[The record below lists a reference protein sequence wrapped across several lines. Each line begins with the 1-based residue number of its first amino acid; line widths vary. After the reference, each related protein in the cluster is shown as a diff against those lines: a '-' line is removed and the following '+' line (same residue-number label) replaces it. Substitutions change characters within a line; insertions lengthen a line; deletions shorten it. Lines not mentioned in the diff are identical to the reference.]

1 MARKTKKA
9 AELTEAIIYCR
20 VSTDEQARSGLG
32 LEAQEARCRAWCVA
46 NGLEVAGIF
55 VDDGAS
61 AKTLKRPELEKAL
74 AALTPGR
81 VLVAYK
87 LDRLTRTQADF
98 PSLAARVD
106 AAGAEWATVEEKFD
120 TSTAM
125 GRAMLQIVLTF
136 SQLEREMT
144 GERTSAALAEKKTR
158 RERLGTTPLG
168 FRTINGI
175 LNEDSA
181 EMATVNRARDLRTK
195 GYTLQAICDTLTAE
209 GHRTKRNGTWLPN
222 SVRRLLQTRYV
233 ETLAA

>member
-1 MARKTKKA
+1 MARKIRKA
-9 AELTEAIIYCR
+9 AELTEAIIYVR
-20 VSTDEQARSGLG
+20 VSTDEQAKSGLG
-32 LEAQEARCRAWCVA
+32 LEAQEARCRAWCLA
-46 NGLEVAGIF
+46 NGLSVWKVFI
-55 VDDGAS
+55 DDGVS
-61 AKTLKRPELEKAL
+61 ARTLNRPELEKAL
-74 AALTPGR
+74 AALMPGR

-98 PSLAARVD
+98 PALAARVD

-158 RERLGTTPLG
+158 GERLGTTPLG
-168 FRTINGI
+168 FRTVNGK
-175 LNEDSA
+175 LEEDVE
-181 EMATVNRARDLRTK
+181 EMATVKRARELRSM
-195 GYTLQAICDTLTAE
+195 GYTLQAICDTLTDE